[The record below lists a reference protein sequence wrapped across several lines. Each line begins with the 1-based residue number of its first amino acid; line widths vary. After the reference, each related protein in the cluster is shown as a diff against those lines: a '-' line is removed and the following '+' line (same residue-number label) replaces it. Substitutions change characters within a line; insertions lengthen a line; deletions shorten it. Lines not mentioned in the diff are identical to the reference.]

1 MTRTARAETPSAL
14 LKDRSLPRNGRD
26 KHLQKGGAHGWGSI
40 KDEAKLERAAEEDAE
55 AMDWFEEEEEE
66 AAPLNRPRRGSTLG
80 EVKGQFLL
88 CWLAGAHYTH
98 SVTVKAGA
106 I

>member
-40 KDEAKLERAAEEDAE
+40 KDEAKLERAAEEDE
-55 AMDWFEEEEEE
+55 AMERFEEEEEE
-66 AAPLNRPRRGSTLG
+66 EAPLNRPRRGSTLG
-80 EVKGQFLL
+80 EVKGQFKD
-88 CWLAGAHYTH
+88 
-98 SVTVKAGA
+98 V
-106 I
+106 